1 MLIGRKNETL
11 ESINN
16 SIQQNVSRW
25 GVSNEMNE
33 KIMTNI
39 VTLTLTGGQ
48 KVGTRRGHKMFR
60 RIRTNIGRKG

>member
-33 KIMTNI
+33 QIMTNI
-39 VTLTLTGGQ
+39 VGLQ
-48 KVGTRRGHKMFR
+48 MKK
-60 RIRTNIGRKG
+60 IRLIKKNTNKGSK